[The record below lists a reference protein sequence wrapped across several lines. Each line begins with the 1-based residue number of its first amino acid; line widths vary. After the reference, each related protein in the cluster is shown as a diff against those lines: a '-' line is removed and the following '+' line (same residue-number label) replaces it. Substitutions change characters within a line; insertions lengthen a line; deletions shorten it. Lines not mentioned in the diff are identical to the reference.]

1 MWAAKVAPTWSDY
14 AANLIDHSACG
25 GLVARNDVMTA
36 LLDTR
41 RALEEQVTA
50 VGARVE
56 TSRREIS
63 DTVTT
68 QVSDLHADNR
78 ETRNRVN
85 SASTSLS
92 EINKSLPGL
101 RQDVSDLAHMVHE
114 LRAAVGDLF
123 ARLPEPPTAPPP
135 AVGGVESPAH
145 EQAPPVEQQEPQPG
159 RDRFSGTDSPHEPD
173 GNAEASSTAAA
184 PEPGRP
190 EDGAGPENAAHRRAV
205 TEAVANASP
214 DTEEASGKDG
224 LTASESRLADHDIV
238 LGKAATVGTVHLVC
252 HRDMWDFIQ
261 EHAADIPHF
270 RAPATPSEEG
280 HDRLRIT
287 LSGRSVIG
295 VLIAMSSTRTK
306 SAEYGKDDGTWALS
320 GAVYGRLAHDL
331 TTTSRSGTQPLTV
344 IFDDGIG
351 QVSDSQ

>member
-1 MWAAKVAPTWSDY
+1 M
-14 AANLIDHSACG
+14 
-25 GLVARNDVMTA
+25 ARNDLMTA

-41 RALEEQVTA
+41 RALEEQVTTL
-50 VGARVE
+50 GDRVE
-56 TSRREIS
+56 TSRREITE
-63 DTVTT
+63 TVTT
-68 QVSDLHADNR
+68 QVSELHADNR

-85 SASTSLS
+85 SASTSLL

-101 RQDVSDLAHMVHE
+101 RQDVADLARVVHE
-114 LRAAVGDLF
+114 LRATVGDLF
-123 ARLPEPPTAPPP
+123 ARLPESPTAVENPGHERALPPEGP
-135 AVGGVESPAH
+135 EPVQPEQGGFADTGSP
-145 EQAPPVEQQEPQPG
+145 QEPDTAAP
-159 RDRFSGTDSPHEPD
+159 TDENSET
-173 GNAEASSTAAA
+173 SSTVAS
-184 PEPGRP
+184 EPGRP
-190 EDGAGPENAAHRRAV
+190 EDGAEPESAAHRQAA
-205 TEAVANASP
+205 TEAAANARP
-214 DTEEASGKDG
+214 DTDGESKKDG
-224 LTASESRLADHDIV
+224 LTASQSRLAAHDIV
-238 LGKAATVGTVHLVC
+238 LGRAATVGTVHLVC

-331 TTTSRSGTQPLTV
+331 TTTSRSGTEPLTV

-351 QVSDSQ
+351 DVSDAQ